1 MAPLGSRRLHAEVA
15 VPAHRRARGQWL
27 PRGAAR
33 GRGRPNGDNPRHGE
47 AEGKVGR
54 RQPEAEGKR
63 CPAEAGQGRTCE
75 VTPRRRGASA
85 DGGGAEAMP
94 TATRL
99 PRKWMRT
106 SGWKKR

>member
-15 VPAHRRARGQWL
+15 VPAPRRARGQWL